1 MNESATVR
9 IFLAKG
15 SPTSVRTA
23 EISNWTGKAVAGPRS
38 QIEDML
44 TRDEASKPGVYFLT
58 GINPETGRER
68 VYIGEAEVIRNRI
81 KGHMDRDFWKTLVF
95 FVSKDENLTKAHI
108 KYLEGKL
115 IDTARSIGRFEL
127 ENTQSSG
134 ARLPESD
141 AADMDVFLIRM
152 EQLLPI
158 LGQEFLK
165 PLVKNEAK
173 SKKSDLLFCEIKGL
187 KATGRQTDNGFVVL
201 KGSEAVLAERPS
213 TQKYQYAANLRAT
226 LRADNVVET
235 KSDRLVFIAD
245 YEFSSPSAAAAV
257 IHGGQANGLTSWK
270 DKEGVSL
277 KEKEE
282 KDIQQ
287 SVPEYPSQG
296 AGSSEP

>member
-1 MNESATVR
+1 MNDTASVR
-9 IFLAKG
+9 IFLTKG

-38 QIEDML
+38 QIEDIL
-44 TRDEASKPGVYFLT
+44 KREEAAKPGVYFLT
-58 GINPETGRER
+58 GVNPESGRDR

-115 IDTARSIGRFEL
+115 IETARAVGRFEL
-127 ENTQSSG
+127 ENSQASG
-134 ARLPESD
+134 SHLPESD
-141 AADMDVFLIRM
+141 SADMDVFMFRM

-165 PLVKNEAK
+165 PVVKNEAK
-173 SKKSDLLFCEIKGL
+173 ARKADLLFCEIKGL

-213 TQKYQYAANLRAT
+213 TQKYQYAANLRAA
-226 LRADNVVET
+226 LRADGVVEEQ
-235 KSDRLVFIAD
+235 KDRLVFLSD
-245 YEFSSPSAAAAV
+245 HEFSSPSAAAAV
-257 IHGGQANGLTSWK
+257 IHGGQANGLTAWRDSK
-270 DKEGVSL
+270 GMSL
-277 KEKEE
+277 KEREE
-282 KDIQQ
+282 KDIQKTPADD
-287 SVPEYPSQG
+287 VLKAAPE
-296 AGSSEP
+296 E

>member
-1 MNESATVR
+1 MDDTATVR
-9 IFLAKG
+9 IFLTKG

-44 TRDEASKPGVYFLT
+44 KREESGKPGVYFLT
-58 GINPETGRER
+58 GVNPETGRER

-108 KYLEGKL
+108 KYLEGRV
-115 IDTARSIGRFEL
+115 IETARAVGRFEL
-127 ENTQSSG
+127 ENAQASG
-134 ARLPESD
+134 SHLPEPD
-141 AADMDVFLIRM
+141 AADMDVFLFRM

-165 PLVKNEAK
+165 PVVKNEAK

-187 KATGRQTDNGFVVL
+187 KAKGRQTDNGFVVL
-201 KGSEAVLAERPS
+201 KGSEAVLTERPS
-213 TQKYQYAANLRAT
+213 TKKYQYAANLRAT
-226 LRADNVVET
+226 LRSDRIVDER
-235 KSDRLVFIAD
+235 SDRLIFVSD

-257 IHGGQANGLTSWK
+257 IHGGQANGLKAWK
-270 DKEGVSL
+270 DVKGVTL

-282 KDIQQ
+282 KDIQ
-287 SVPEYPSQG
+287 
-296 AGSSEP
+296 

>member
-1 MNESATVR
+1 M
-9 IFLAKG
+9 FLAKG

-44 TRDEASKPGVYFLT
+44 NRAEAGKPGVYFLT
-58 GINPETGRER
+58 GVNPESGKDR

-81 KGHMDRDFWKTLVF
+81 KGHMDKDFWKTLVF

-115 IDTARSIGRFEL
+115 IETARAIGRFEL
-127 ENTQSSG
+127 ENSQASG
-134 ARLPESD
+134 SHLPESD
-141 AADMDVFLIRM
+141 EADMDVFLSRM

-165 PLVKNEAK
+165 PVVKNEARAR
-173 SKKSDLLFCEIKGL
+173 KSDLLFCEIKGL

-201 KGSEAVLAERPS
+201 KGSEAVLEERPS
-213 TQKYQYAANLRAT
+213 TQKYQYAANLRTA
-226 LRADNVVET
+226 LRSDGIVEE
-235 KSDRLVFIAD
+235 KNDRLVFLAD
-245 YEFSSPSAAAAV
+245 HEFSSPSAAAAV
-257 IHGGQANGLTSWK
+257 IHGGQANGLTAWK
-270 DKEGVSL
+270 DSKGESL
-277 KEKEE
+277 KQKEA

-287 SVPEYPSQG
+287 TPAADVLKAAPE
-296 AGSSEP
+296 E

>member
-1 MNESATVR
+1 MNDTATVR

-44 TRDEASKPGVYFLT
+44 NRDEAGKPGVYFLT
-58 GINPETGRER
+58 GVNPETGRER

-115 IDTARSIGRFEL
+115 IETARVVGRFEL
-127 ENTQSSG
+127 ENAQASG
-134 ARLPESD
+134 SHLPESD
-141 AADMDVFLIRM
+141 AADMDVFLFRM

-165 PLVKNEAK
+165 PVVKHEAK
-173 SKKSDLLFCEIKGL
+173 FKKSDLLFCEIKGI

-226 LRADNVVET
+226 LRSDGVVEE
-235 KSDRLVFIAD
+235 KNDRLIFLSD

-257 IHGGQANGLTSWK
+257 VHGGQANGLTSWRDSK
-270 DKEGVSL
+270 GVTL

-287 SVPEYPSQG
+287 TPTATS
-296 AGSSEP
+296 